1 MKPSKYSNLS
11 KWQTFQ
17 KALEDL
23 QEKDYVAIVNVD
35 KGGAIVIVDVTD
47 YIGKAER

>member
-11 KWQTFQ
+11 KWQQ

-23 QEKDYVAIVNVD
+23 QEKDYVAILNVD
-35 KGGAIVIVDVTD
+35 KGGAIVIADVTD